1 MYNKSL
7 IDKLQLLNKKH
18 KISSKGLDLDFNLR
32 FAANIDEI
40 NSVFTEIYG
49 EHPAHLEMF
58 DTLLEEVVLTF
69 KDRNDTLK
77 QRDAKKLIKNK
88 WFLDNSL
95 VGMSL
100 YVDRFA
106 GHLNQMPKRLDY
118 LENLGVNFL
127 HLMPLFESPENE
139 SDGGYAVSNFRK
151 IDARFGTIDD
161 LKALQEELQ
170 KRDMYLMI
178 DIVLNHT
185 SYHHEWAKRAI
196 SGEKEFQDFY
206 YFYDDRTV
214 PDRME
219 LSMPEIFPET
229 SPGNFT
235 YVENLQ
241 KWVMSVFYYYQ
252 WDLNYRNP
260 RVLVEMLK
268 NIFYYANLG
277 VDVLRIDAPA
287 FIWKEEGTNCQN
299 LPKAHK
305 LLQLLKLCVEVA
317 SPGMALLGEAIVAP
331 AQIMEYFG
339 TGRFT
344 AHECDFAY
352 NATQMALQWDAIAT
366 ADTRIMLEAQ
376 HELMRKP
383 LGTTWLTYTRCHDDI
398 GLGYDDYM
406 IENAGL
412 DPYLHRTYLKN
423 YFSGV
428 EVKSVA
434 TGALF
439 GVNPKTNDARI
450 SGSLAS
456 LCGLEKAKQEQN
468 EAEIHTSIQ
477 RILLMQ
483 AQSFFIGGVPMLF
496 YGDEAGYENDYSYL
510 SDPGKSMDNRW
521 MHRPIIDWNRNNK
534 VNEPG
539 TTEHTVFENTRRLL
553 QIRKD
558 LPVMADMKNTYWLP
572 NQNNAIAGF
581 LRHSA
586 TKNVYCL
593 FNFSNTVQSVS
604 YFVLGPKNQR
614 PERVKD
620 LWTGQNIRIGEDNEY
635 LLFEPYQFYILEA

>member
-1 MYNKSL
+1 MYNKAL
-7 IDKLQLLNKKH
+7 IEKIDRLNKKH
-18 KISSKGLDLDFNLR
+18 KVSAKALDLDFTIR

-40 NSVFTEIYG
+40 KSVFTEIYEG
-49 EHPAHLEMF
+49 NPSYEAMF
-58 DTLLEEVVLTF
+58 DALLEEIVLTY
-69 KDRNDTLK
+69 KNRETELK
-77 QRDAKKLIKNK
+77 QRDGAKLSKDK

-106 GHLNQMPKRLDY
+106 GHLNQMPDKLDY
-118 LENLGVNFL
+118 LEDLGVNFL
-127 HLMPLFESPENE
+127 HLMPLFESPEGE
-139 SDGGYAVSNFRK
+139 SDGGYAVSNFK
-151 IDARFGTIDD
+151 KVDPRFGTIED
-161 LKALQEELQ
+161 LHALQKDLQ
-170 KRDMYLMI
+170 KRDMFLMI

-196 SGEKEFQDFY
+196 AGEKEFQDFY

-235 YVENLQ
+235 YVADLQ

-260 RVLVEMLK
+260 RVLVEMIK
-268 NIFYYANLG
+268 NIFFYANLG

-305 LLQLLKLCVEVA
+305 LLQLIKLCVEVA
-317 SPGMALLGEAIVAP
+317 TPGMALLGEAIVAP

-339 TGRFT
+339 TGRFE

-428 EVKSVA
+428 EVNSVS

-456 LCGLEKAKQEQN
+456 LCGLEKAKQDQN
-468 EAEIHTSIQ
+468 EAAIHTSIK

-510 SDPGKSMDNRW
+510 SDSGKKMDNRW
-521 MHRPIIDWNRNNK
+521 MHRPVIDWERIK
-534 VNEPG
+534 RINEAG
-539 TTEHTVFENTRRLL
+539 TTEQMVFNGTKKLL
-553 QIRKD
+553 KIRKE
-558 LPVMADMKNTYWLP
+558 LPVFADMKNTYWLP
-572 NQNNAIAGF
+572 NQNNAVAGY
-581 LRHSA
+581 LRHSDSQ
-586 TKNVYCL
+586 NVYCL
-593 FNFSNTVQSVS
+593 FNFSNAEQWVS
-604 YFVLGPKNQR
+604 YFVFGQNNQR
-614 PERVKD
+614 PRHLKD
-620 LWTGQNIRIGEDNEY
+620 LWTGEFITIGEDHEN
-635 LLFEPYQFYILEA
+635 LHFKPYQFYLLEA